1 MSGRSRLVRFC
12 LRWLFLL
19 FILWAR
25 GETTGVSAAVQT
37 PALFDMGTAESPVMP
52 GFQRVTADEV
62 YNPSRSYGFLEP
74 GGRSFFLKPVQ
85 KGPTFMIN
93 TVEHFKRHG
102 TPLLIDGVRD
112 TADIRFRAD
121 VPPGRYR
128 ITVSLGD
135 LNTPMGCVSLYAN
148 GQLVEENITFHHGTK
163 RRISGVAREWTWGSG
178 VTGFYDRVRF
188 TIDAPDGTIVI
199 RLTRDE
205 STYNRLLEI
214 EKKKEPKFAQL
225 WKSKG
230 QANEAPYID
239 IGEPFVDLPLLGVEI
254 RPYFEP
260 PVAMIG
266 HGELRYSGIAPALAE
281 AAKAFN
287 DGRKCKQ
294 GNKDGSDQGKSK
306 QRRTELFREL
316 CPVAGAIE
324 PSVTIDTHGLPTQA
338 KAPIGGSPPVAV
350 PATGKPADLRKS
362 ATSNGGAPA
371 ERLP

>member
-128 ITVSLGD
+128 
-135 LNTPMGCVSLYAN
+135 
-148 GQLVEENITFHHGTK
+148 ITFHHGTK

>member
-121 VPPGRYR
+121 VAPGRYR
-128 ITVSLGD
+128 VTVSLGD

-148 GQLVEENITFHHGTK
+148 GQLIEENITFHHGTK
-163 RRISGVAREWTWGSG
+163 RRISGAAREWTWGSG

-188 TIDAPDGTIVI
+188 TVDARDGTIVM

-225 WKSKG
+225 HKGKG

-239 IGEPFVDLPLLGVEI
+239 IGEPFVDVPLLGVEI
-254 RPYFEP
+254 RPYLEP
-260 PVAMIG
+260 PVAMPEHGRLTYSGKRRGLLMRNAIWT
-266 HGELRYSGIAPALAE
+266 GELPKKTR
-281 AAKAFN
+281 
-287 DGRKCKQ
+287 
-294 GNKDGSDQGKSK
+294 
-306 QRRTELFREL
+306 
-316 CPVAGAIE
+316 
-324 PSVTIDTHGLPTQA
+324 
-338 KAPIGGSPPVAV
+338 
-350 PATGKPADLRKS
+350 
-362 ATSNGGAPA
+362 
-371 ERLP
+371 